1 MLRKCWRALPAQPGV
16 EYSALVPNLRGF
28 QRAAAAGV
36 KRVELTLSAT
46 DSHNINNMNMTTE
59 QSIKMIEQCL
69 NSGLDVD
76 LIVGLAVTFGC
87 PFEGVPPF
95 SRLKFVLDQL
105 SAMGI
110 KAVGLGDTSGVAT
123 PLQVY
128 NTTSR
133 LLDAYPDINF
143 FFHPHNTHGNAMANV
158 FAAMQAGITH
168 FDSSVAG
175 LGGCPYAPGAS
186 GNIATEDL
194 VDTMNEMDIET
205 GIDIDRLL
213 DTARFV
219 REAFGHSDSA
229 TLRAARSRTFRS
241 RARTTSATVEA
252 EKGTAMQTRQQVF
265 CEIKDHIMLIRVDNP
280 ETKNGLD
287 WDGIEQLAR
296 SYEELQNNPD
306 VRVGIITG
314 NEQYFYTGAA
324 WTPTP
329 RARKTSIPTP

>member
-1 MLRKCWRALPAQPGV
+1 MADAEKCWRALPAQPGV

-123 PLQVY
+123 PAASVQHHQPSAGCLPDHQ
-128 NTTSR
+128 
-133 LLDAYPDINF
+133 LLLPPAQ
-143 FFHPHNTHGNAMANV
+143 HPRQRHGQRV
-158 FAAMQAGITH
+158 CRHAGWH
-168 FDSSVAG
+168 
-175 LGGCPYAPGAS
+175 YA
-186 GNIATEDL
+186 L
-194 VDTMNEMDIET
+194 
-205 GIDIDRLL
+205 
-213 DTARFV
+213 
-219 REAFGHSDSA
+219 
-229 TLRAARSRTFRS
+229 
-241 RARTTSATVEA
+241 
-252 EKGTAMQTRQQVF
+252 
-265 CEIKDHIMLIRVDNP
+265 
-280 ETKNGLD
+280 
-287 WDGIEQLAR
+287 
-296 SYEELQNNPD
+296 
-306 VRVGIITG
+306 
-314 NEQYFYTGAA
+314 
-324 WTPTP
+324 
-329 RARKTSIPTP
+329 